1 LINALRNVKDENI
14 DNARRV
20 QDLQKIQDELN
31 VKKNRYENSIRNLDQ
46 EIGRLEKV

>member
-1 LINALRNVKDENI
+1 MKNI